1 MYPHMIRTIAKFR
14 APWWGGKL
22 TVEFAKNF
30 RRVKPQTRMHL
41 LNQAMRQLRAEYDI
55 AESHYRIEAIHED
68 ARNAE
73 AATLRG
79 EPETA
84 TS

>member
-1 MYPHMIRTIAKFR
+1 MIKTIAKLR
-14 APWWGGKL
+14 APWFGGKL
-22 TVEFAKNF
+22 TLVFASNF
-30 RRVKPQTRMHL
+30 RRIRPETRMHL
-41 LNQAMRQLRAEYDI
+41 LNQAMQQLRAEHDL
-55 AESHYRIEAIHED
+55 AASHHRIERRDED

>member
-1 MYPHMIRTIAKFR
+1 MIRTIAKLR

-22 TVEFAKNF
+22 TLVFASNF
-30 RRVKPQTRMHL
+30 RRIRPETRMHL
-41 LNQAMRQLRAEYDI
+41 LSQAMKQLRAEHDLA
-55 AESHYRIEAIHED
+55 AEHHRIERRDED

-73 AATLRG
+73 AAVVRC
-79 EPETA
+79 EPA